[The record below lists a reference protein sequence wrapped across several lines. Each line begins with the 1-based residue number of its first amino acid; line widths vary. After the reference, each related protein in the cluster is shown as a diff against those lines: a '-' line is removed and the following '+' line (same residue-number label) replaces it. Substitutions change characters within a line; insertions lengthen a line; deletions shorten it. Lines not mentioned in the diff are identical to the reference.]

1 LRATLQ
7 SFATVVLASITI
19 AGVAQHNSS
28 FSNIS
33 AANTRHESEF
43 PGESRRTIRAD
54 ALSPNAGVLI
64 FERALE
70 ITGIRTE
77 CDIYSVNAD
86 GTNEK
91 ALTHD
96 GHSHSPSWSPDGK
109 YILFIHYAALRT
121 PWPSEENGDK
131 TQHPTELYVMN
142 RDGGNPHLIQR
153 FEPDIFQAA
162 WSPDGTAIVVETTDR
177 PPGSRP
183 GPYLYLVSP
192 EGRGDPLLLFPYIA
206 GQPAWSPDGKKIF
219 YSRRSDQTCAPLPD
233 PIPPAL
239 RALVAQMPCWPWTDW
254 VANADG
260 SNAIQLLVKNDISY
274 TGEGNP
280 TWSPNGKQVA
290 FSSVVDSEWSTQIFV
305 RNEDGSGMQQLTND
319 PAWINC
325 EHPSWRADSL
335 QIAFSCKHRTH
346 CAEPDE
352 IYRSIIPSCVRKPF
366 VISANNPQKT
376 LTPINENNGSMP
388 AFSPN

>member
-1 LRATLQ
+1 MRASLK
-7 SFATVVLASITI
+7 SILLVTVVSIAI
-19 AGVAQHNSS
+19 AGFAQHGLAVPNGL
-28 FSNIS
+28 
-33 AANTRHESEF
+33 
-43 PGESRRTIRAD
+43 PSRIHTEVHDQNAD
-54 ALSPNAGVLI
+54 VI
-64 FERALE
+64 VFQRALE
-70 ITGIRTE
+70 KTGLGTE
-77 CDIYSVNAD
+77 CDVYSVNAD

-96 GHSHSPSWSPDGK
+96 SHSHSPSWSPDGK

-131 TQHPTELYVMN
+131 TQHPVELYVMD
-142 RDGGNPHLIQR
+142 RDGGNPHIIRR

-192 EGRGDPLLLFPYIA
+192 DGRGDPRLLFSYIA
-206 GQPAWSPDGKKIF
+206 GQPVWSPDSKKIF
-219 YSRRSDQTCAPLPD
+219 YSRRSEQDCAPLPD

-239 RALVAQMPCWPWTDW
+239 RALITQMPCWPWTEW

-260 SNAIQLLVKNDISY
+260 SNATRLLVKNDISY
-274 TGEGNP
+274 TGERNP

-290 FSSVVDSEWSTQIFV
+290 FSSVVDSDWSTQIFV
-305 RNEDGSGMQQLTND
+305 RNEDGSGIQQLTSD
-319 PAWINC
+319 PAWVDC

-335 QIAFSCKHRTH
+335 QIAFSCKHRTY
-346 CAEPDE
+346 CAEADE
-352 IYRSIIPSCVRKPF
+352 VGRSIIPRCVRKLF
-366 VISANNPQKT
+366 VISASNAPKT
-376 LTPINENNGSMP
+376 LTPLNENNGSLP
-388 AFSPN
+388 AFAPK